1 MSIYEEDIHSNFLRS
16 FKLEIIV
23 YSCHDYDGSLRDED
37 VLVTTGRRLKFF
49 NFSVCSVNHVS
60 IPNTAITIKLEP
72 GAQLQRRL
80 LRSKR
85 HLFNNQNFLECS

>member
-37 VLVTTGRRLKFF
+37 VLVTTGRRLK
-49 NFSVCSVNHVS
+49 
-60 IPNTAITIKLEP
+60 LEP